1 MKDELVFR
9 ELEGGES
16 IFAEIDD
23 TPVRCIGVGRWDKR
37 NNGESFFSSQLYI
50 VPKWNSVETNC
61 GDSYMDYGISFDDFL
76 AIADKIRELKKG
88 EK

>member
-9 ELEGGES
+9 ELKGDECPFTDG
-16 IFAEIDD
+16 DYK
-23 TPVRCIGVGRWDKR
+23 PVRCIGVGRWCKR
-37 NNGESFFSSQLYI
+37 NNGEKFFSSELII
-50 VPKWNSVETNC
+50 VPEWNSVETDC
-61 GDSYMDYGISFDDFL
+61 GDSYMDYSISFDDLL